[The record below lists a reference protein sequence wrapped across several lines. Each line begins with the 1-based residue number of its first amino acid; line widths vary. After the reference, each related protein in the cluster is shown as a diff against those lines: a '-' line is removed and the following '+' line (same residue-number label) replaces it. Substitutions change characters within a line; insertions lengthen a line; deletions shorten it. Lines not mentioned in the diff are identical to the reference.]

1 MTVQEIK
8 ELIGAFSDS
17 EAVEMELKQSDIELA
32 LKKASAIPTVSD
44 GIKTAV
50 LSSLPAG
57 DASQAEPVYVQEEQ
71 QNAKPQQTA
80 EPQQDISLGDAA
92 FTQVKAPLAGI
103 FYRSSS
109 PDAKP
114 YVEIGQAV
122 KKGETIGLIEAMK
135 VMNEIPAPC
144 DGVIE
149 NILADNEAFV
159 GYEDLLMEIG

>member
-17 EAVEMELKQSDIELA
+17 AAVEMELKQSDIELA
-32 LKKASAIPTVSD
+32 LRKASAIPAVS
-44 GIKTAV
+44 GSTKAAVISPVTADEV
-50 LSSLPAG
+50 LQSDAVSMPEVQQSAESQQSTG
-57 DASQAEPVYVQEEQ
+57 ASDASL
-71 QNAKPQQTA
+71 T
-80 EPQQDISLGDAA
+80 S
-92 FTQVKAPLAGI
+92 VKAPLAGI

-109 PDAKP
+109 PEAKP
-114 YVEIGQAV
+114 YVEIGQEV

>member
-57 DASQAEPVYVQEEQ
+57 DASQAEPVYVQE
-71 QNAKPQQTA
+71 
-80 EPQQDISLGDAA
+80 
-92 FTQVKAPLAGI
+92 
-103 FYRSSS
+103 
-109 PDAKP
+109 
-114 YVEIGQAV
+114 
-122 KKGETIGLIEAMK
+122 
-135 VMNEIPAPC
+135 
-144 DGVIE
+144 
-149 NILADNEAFV
+149 
-159 GYEDLLMEIG
+159 